1 MPELDSARSIVGCIA
16 VRPSVCLGSGHRAK
30 SAFGSRFVD
39 VQLRQ
44 VRIERFRAIESLTL
58 TPGSRNV
65 ILGPQNA
72 GKSTVLEALDLLL
85 HHGIGR
91 PRPAPT
97 EIDYFGRDPTEEFVI
112 EAVVGALDEPM
123 LAETNRFLEGWHGET
138 GELVSEPEGVGIE
151 TVVRV
156 RARGTPEF
164 ELLHEFAK
172 PEAEGSRFGRP
183 LRSSLGWV
191 FDGRQRD
198 PVRQLAF
205 YQGGM
210 LDRLFAAD
218 ALDPAVGELRA
229 ALEGGAAAVNDDSAV
244 SEVLGAFADDL
255 RRLGLVGEEE
265 RPEFEVG
272 SVSQRELLQSLRL
285 ALPTQG
291 VQIPLFRQGRGA
303 QRLLLV
309 SVLLRL
315 ATAGTATPIAGFEE
329 PEEALE
335 PLRQAQLA
343 EMLINLA
350 DGGGQIF
357 VVTHSP
363 EIARAFEIEDFI
375 LLQERSAGANAKE
388 LRVALSAP
396 TRQSYERW
404 LDGAVVRGLF
414 SRVPV
419 LVEGPGDRAAL
430 AVFWSELARAESAE
444 GEQPVKPATQLGADL
459 VNCEGFKNMP
469 MLAAV
474 LDEAG
479 KSVVAWVE
487 QDQPEVRQEA
497 ERLRNES
504 HCAALVLHDEAE
516 DRQNLEQALSAG
528 ASVEALGTALVAL
541 AAERGY
547 AWEEQRD
554 VLLGHL
560 GSLQVEDEQH
570 EAAARSDAV
579 PALLACLDEG
589 TARRLVAAALSA
601 KKVTP
606 FEMKGGRQ
614 ARIVAEAIVEHEGV
628 PPNFARALRSL
639 VDWIEGGCVQGA
651 EIRMADDGAQG

>member
-1 MPELDSARSIVGCIA
+1 
-16 VRPSVCLGSGHRAK
+16 
-30 SAFGSRFVD
+30 

-44 VRIERFRAIESLTL
+44 VTIERFRAIEALTL
-58 TPGSRNV
+58 TPGPRNV
-65 ILGPQNA
+65 LLGPQNA

-97 EIDYFGRDPTEEFVI
+97 EIDYFGRDPAEGFVI
-112 EAVVGALDEPM
+112 EAVVGALDDPM
-123 LAETNRFLEGWHGET
+123 LAETNRFLEGWRTET
-138 GELVSEPEGVGIE
+138 GELMGEPEGEGIE
-151 TVVRV
+151 PVVRV
-156 RARGTPEF
+156 RVRGTPEF

-172 PEAEGSRFGRP
+172 PEAEGARFGRP

-198 PVRQLAF
+198 PARQLAF

-210 LDRLFAAD
+210 LDRLFEAD

-229 ALEGGAAAVNDDSAV
+229 ALETGATAVNDDDAV
-244 SEVLGAFADDL
+244 ADVLSGFANDL
-255 RRLGLVGEEE
+255 RRLGLVTDDE

-272 SVSQRELLQSLRL
+272 AVSQRELLQSLRL
-285 ALPTQG
+285 ALPAQG

-343 EMLINLA
+343 EMLIDLA

-375 LLQERSAGANAKE
+375 LLQERSAGANAKQ

-414 SRVPV
+414 SRVPI

-430 AVFWSELARAESAE
+430 GVFWSALAKAEPAGGE
-444 GEQPVKPATQLGADL
+444 GPVKPATQLGADF
-459 VNCEGFKNMP
+459 VNCEGFKNMA

-474 LDEAG
+474 LNEAG

-487 QDQPEVRQEA
+487 QDQPDVRQEA
-497 ERLRNES
+497 ERLQSEE
-504 HCAALVLHDEAE
+504 HCSGLVFHDLTE
-516 DRQNLEQALSAG
+516 DRQNLEQALAAD
-528 ASVEALGTALVAL
+528 ASVEALGAAMVAL
-541 AAERGY
+541 AADRGY
-547 AWEEQRD
+547 PWEEQRN

-560 GSLQVEDEQH
+560 GSLDVGNEER
-570 EAAARSDAV
+570 EAAAQAETV
-579 PALLACLDEG
+579 PVLLGCLDEA
-589 TARRLVAAALSA
+589 TARRLVVAALSA
-601 KKVTP
+601 KSVTP

-614 ARIVAEAIVEHEGV
+614 ARVVAEAIVEHEGV
-628 PPNFARALRSL
+628 PPNFGRAIRALAG
-639 VDWIEGGCVQGA
+639 WIDGGCARGA
-651 EIRMADDGAQG
+651 EIRMADDGAQA

>member
-1 MPELDSARSIVGCIA
+1 MI
-16 VRPSVCLGSGHRAK
+16 
-30 SAFGSRFVD
+30 
-39 VQLRQ
+39 Q
-44 VRIERFRAIESLTL
+44 RFRAIEALTL
-58 TPGSRNV
+58 APGPRNV
-65 ILGPQNA
+65 LLGPQNA
-72 GKSTVLEALDLLL
+72 GKSSVLEALDLLL

-97 EIDYFGRDPTEEFVI
+97 EIDYFGRDPTEGFVI
-112 EAVVGALDEPM
+112 EAVIGALDEPM
-123 LAETNRFLEGWHGET
+123 LAETNRFLEGWRAVGAQ
-138 GELVSEPEGVGIE
+138 LVSEPEGEGIE
-151 TVVRV
+151 PVVRV
-156 RARGTPEF
+156 RVRGTPEF
-164 ELLHEFAK
+164 DLLHEFAK
-172 PEAEGSRFGRP
+172 PEAEAARFGRP
-183 LRSSLGWV
+183 LRASLGWV

-198 PVRQLAF
+198 PARQLAF

-229 ALEGGAAAVNDDSAV
+229 ALEAGATAVNDDVAV
-244 SEVLGAFADDL
+244 ADVLGGLADDL
-255 RRLGLVGEEE
+255 RRLGLVDEGD

-272 SVSQRELLQSLRL
+272 AVSQRELLQSLRL
-285 ALPTQG
+285 ALPAQG

-343 EMLINLA
+343 EMLIDLA

-375 LLQERSAGANAKE
+375 LLQERAAGANAKQ
-388 LRVALSAP
+388 LRVELSAP

-414 SRVPV
+414 SRVPI
-419 LVEGPGDRAAL
+419 LVEGPGDRAAC
-430 AVFWSELARAESAE
+430 AVFWSALAKQNPSE
-444 GEQPVKPATQLGADL
+444 GEQAVRPATQLGADF
-459 VNCEGFKNMP
+459 VNCEGFKNMA

-487 QDQPEVRQEA
+487 QDQPDVRQEA
-497 ERLRNES
+497 ERLQNER
-504 HCAALVLHDEAE
+504 HCGAIVLHEE
-516 DRQNLEQALSAG
+516 TEERQNLEQAITAG
-528 ASVEALGTALVAL
+528 ASVEALAAALIAL
-541 AAERGY
+541 AADRGY
-547 AWEEQRD
+547 SWEEQRN

-560 GSLQVEDEQH
+560 GGLEVEDARR
-570 EAAARSDAV
+570 EAAGQAETV
-579 PALLACLDEG
+579 PALLACLEEAV
-589 TARRLVAAALSA
+589 ARRLVTAALSA

-628 PPNFARALRSL
+628 PPNFAGAIRAL
-639 VDWIEGGCVQGA
+639 VGWIEGGCAGGA
-651 EIRMADDGAQG
+651 EIRMANDGAQA

>member
-1 MPELDSARSIVGCIA
+1 
-16 VRPSVCLGSGHRAK
+16 
-30 SAFGSRFVD
+30 

-44 VRIERFRAIESLTL
+44 VTIERFRAIEALTL
-58 TPGSRNV
+58 TLGVRNV
-65 ILGPQNA
+65 LLGPQNA

-97 EIDYFGRDPTEEFVI
+97 EIDYFGRDPTEGFVI
-112 EAVVGALDEPM
+112 EAVVGALDEPT
-123 LAETNRFLEGWHGET
+123 LAETNRFLEGWQAET
-138 GELVSEPEGVGIE
+138 GELVGEPEGDGIE
-151 TVVRV
+151 PIVRV

-164 ELLHEFAK
+164 DLLHEFAK
-172 PEAEGSRFGRP
+172 PEAEGARFGRA

-198 PVRQLAF
+198 PARQLAF

-210 LDRLFAAD
+210 LDRLFASD

-229 ALEGGAAAVNDDSAV
+229 ALEGGAAAVNDDGAV
-244 SEVLGAFADDL
+244 AEVLGGLADDL
-255 RRLGLVGEEE
+255 RRLGLVGVSE
-265 RPEFEVG
+265 RPTFEVG
-272 SVSQRELLQSLRL
+272 AVSQRELLQSLRL

-335 PLRQAQLA
+335 PLRQAQIA
-343 EMLINLA
+343 EMLIDLA
-350 DGGGQIF
+350 EGGGQIF

-375 LLQERSAGANAKE
+375 LLQERAAGANARQ
-388 LRVALSAP
+388 LRVVLSAP

-414 SRVPV
+414 SRVPI

-430 AVFWSELARAESAE
+430 AVFWSALAKAAPAG
-444 GEQPVKPATQLGADL
+444 GEQPVKPATQLGADF
-459 VNCEGFKNMP
+459 VNCEGFKNMA

-487 QDQPEVRQEA
+487 QDQPDVLQEA
-497 ERLRNES
+497 QRLQDEA
-504 HCAALVLHDEAE
+504 HCSALVSHDPAD
-516 DRQNLEQALSAG
+516 DRQNLEQALAAG
-528 ASVEALGTALVAL
+528 TSVPALGAALDAL
-541 AAERGY
+541 AADRGY
-547 AWEEQRD
+547 QWDEQRS

-560 GSLQVEDEQH
+560 GSLDVDEEQR
-570 EAAARSDAV
+570 EAAAQAETVAD
-579 PALLACLDEG
+579 LLASLEET
-589 TARRLVAAALSA
+589 TARRLVSAALSA

-628 PPNFARALRSL
+628 PPNFACAIRMLAS
-639 VDWIEGGCVQGA
+639 WIEEGCARGA
-651 EIRMADDGAQG
+651 EIRMADDGAQT

>member
-1 MPELDSARSIVGCIA
+1 M
-16 VRPSVCLGSGHRAK
+16 
-30 SAFGSRFVD
+30 
-39 VQLRQ
+39 
-44 VRIERFRAIESLTL
+44 
-58 TPGSRNV
+58 

-97 EIDYFGRDPTEEFVI
+97 EIDYFGRDPVDGFLI
-112 EAVVGALDEPM
+112 EAVVGGLDEPM
-123 LAETNRFLEGWHGET
+123 LAETNRFLEGWRTET
-138 GELVSEPEGVGIE
+138 GELVSEPDGEGIE
-151 TVVRV
+151 PIVRV
-156 RARGTPEF
+156 RVRGTPEF
-164 ELLHEFAK
+164 DLLHEFAK
-172 PEAEGSRFGRP
+172 PEAEGARFGRP

-198 PVRQLAF
+198 PARQLAF

-210 LDRLFAAD
+210 LDRLFAPD
-218 ALDPAVGELRA
+218 ALDPAVTELRA
-229 ALEGGAAAVNDDSAV
+229 ALETGATAVNDDDAV
-244 SEVLGAFADDL
+244 AGVLAGLAEDL
-255 RRLGLVGEEE
+255 RRLGLVGDGE

-272 SVSQRELLQSLRL
+272 AVSQRELLQSLRL
-285 ALPTQG
+285 ALPAQG

-315 ATAGTATPIAGFEE
+315 ATTGTATPIAGFEE

-335 PLRQAQLA
+335 PLRQTQLA
-343 EMLINLA
+343 KMLIALA
-350 DGGGQIF
+350 EGGGQIF

-363 EIARAFEIEDFI
+363 EIARAFEIEDFV
-375 LLQERSAGANAKE
+375 LLQERTAGANAKQ
-388 LRVALSAP
+388 LRVELSSP

-419 LVEGPGDRAAL
+419 LVEGPGDRAVL
-430 AVFWSELARAESAE
+430 AVFWSAIAGAEPPE
-444 GEQPVKPATQLGADL
+444 GEPAIKPVEQLGADF
-459 VNCEGFKNMP
+459 VNCEGFKNMA

-487 QDQPEVRQEA
+487 QDQADVRQEA
-497 ERLRNES
+497 DRLRNEE
-504 HCAALVLHDEAE
+504 HCSALVVHEQEA
-516 DRQNLEQALSAG
+516 DRQNLEQALAAG
-528 ASVEALGTALVAL
+528 ASVGALGAALEAVASD
-541 AAERGY
+541 RGY
-547 AWEEQRD
+547 PWDDQRD
-554 VLLGHL
+554 TLLGHL
-560 GSLQVEDEQH
+560 GGLEVGDE
-570 EAAARSDAV
+570 ERAAGAQADSV
-579 PALLACLDEG
+579 LALLACLDET

-601 KKVTP
+601 KSVTP

-614 ARIVAEAIVEHEGV
+614 ARVVAEAIVEHEGV
-628 PPNFARALRSL
+628 PPNFARAIRKLAA
-639 VDWIEGGCVQGA
+639 WIEGGCA
-651 EIRMADDGAQG
+651 EGTEIAMADDGAET

>member
-1 MPELDSARSIVGCIA
+1 
-16 VRPSVCLGSGHRAK
+16 
-30 SAFGSRFVD
+30 
-39 VQLRQ
+39 
-44 VRIERFRAIESLTL
+44 VRIERFRAIEALTL

-65 ILGPQNA
+65 LLGPQNA

-97 EIDYFGRDPTEEFVI
+97 EIDYFGRDPSAGFVI

-123 LAETNRFLEGWHGET
+123 LAETNRFLEGWHTES
-138 GELVSEPEGVGIE
+138 GELVGEPEGDGIE
-151 TVVRV
+151 PVVRV
-156 RARGTPEF
+156 RARGTSEF

-172 PEAEGSRFGRP
+172 PEAEGARFGRP

-198 PVRQLAF
+198 PARQLAF

-210 LDRLFAAD
+210 LDRLFHAD
-218 ALDPAVGELRA
+218 GLEPAVAELRS
-229 ALEGGAAAVNDDSAV
+229 ALESGAAAVNDDGAV
-244 SEVLGAFADDL
+244 AEVLTGLAGDL
-255 RRLGLVGEEE
+255 RQLGLVGEGD

-272 SVSQRELLQSLRL
+272 SRSQRELLQSLRL
-285 ALPTQG
+285 VLPAQG

-343 EMLINLA
+343 KMLIALA
-350 DGGGQIF
+350 AGGGQIF

-363 EIARAFEIEDFI
+363 EIARAFEIEDFV
-375 LLQERSAGANAKE
+375 LLQERAAGANARQ

-414 SRVPV
+414 SRVPI
-419 LVEGPGDRAAL
+419 LVEGPGDRAAFSL
-430 AVFWSELARAESAE
+430 FWSAVAETDPPE
-444 GEQPVKPATQLGADL
+444 GQQPVKPVEQLGADF
-459 VNCEGFKNMP
+459 VNCEGFKNMA

-474 LDEAG
+474 LNESG

-487 QDQPEVRQEA
+487 QDQPAVRAEA
-497 ERLRNES
+497 DRLRNDG
-504 HCAALVLHDEAE
+504 HCGALVVYEEQA
-516 DRQNLEQALSAG
+516 DRHNLEQALAAG
-528 ASVEALGTALVAL
+528 ASTAALAAALVAV
-541 AAERGY
+541 ASDRGY
-547 AWEEQRD
+547 PWDEQREI
-554 VLLGHL
+554 LLGHL
-560 GSLQVEDEQH
+560 GSLEVGDE
-570 EAAARSDAV
+570 ERAAATQADSV
-579 PALLACLDEG
+579 PVLLAALEE
-589 TARRLVAAALSA
+589 TTSRRLVSAALSA
-601 KKVTP
+601 KNVTP

-614 ARIVAEAIVEHEGV
+614 ARVVAEAIVEYEGV
-628 PPNFARALRSL
+628 PPSFARTIRKLAA
-639 VDWIEGGCVQGA
+639 WIEGGCERGT
-651 EIRMADDGAQG
+651 EITMADDGAAD

>member
-1 MPELDSARSIVGCIA
+1 
-16 VRPSVCLGSGHRAK
+16 
-30 SAFGSRFVD
+30 

-44 VRIERFRAIESLTL
+44 VVIQRFRAIEALTL
-58 TPGSRNV
+58 TPGPRNV
-65 ILGPQNA
+65 LLGPQNA
-72 GKSTVLEALDLLL
+72 GKSSVLEALDLLL

-97 EIDYFGRDPTEEFVI
+97 EIDYFGRDPTEGFVI
-112 EAVVGALDEPM
+112 EAVIGALDEPM
-123 LAETNRFLEGWHGET
+123 LAETNRFLEGWRAVGA
-138 GELVSEPEGVGIE
+138 ELVSEPEGEGIE
-151 TVVRV
+151 PVVRV
-156 RARGTPEF
+156 RVRGTTEF
-164 ELLHEFAK
+164 DLLHEFAK
-172 PEAEGSRFGRP
+172 PEAEAARFGRP
-183 LRSSLGWV
+183 LRASLGWV

-198 PVRQLAF
+198 PARQLAF
-205 YQGGM
+205 YQGGL

-229 ALEGGAAAVNDDSAV
+229 ALQAGATAVNDDGAV
-244 SEVLGAFADDL
+244 ADVLGGLADDL
-255 RRLGLVGEEE
+255 RRLGLVDEGDS
-265 RPEFEVG
+265 PEFEVG
-272 SVSQRELLQSLRL
+272 AVSQRELLQSLRL
-285 ALPTQG
+285 ALPAQG

-343 EMLINLA
+343 EMLIDLA

-375 LLQERSAGANAKE
+375 LLQERAAGANAKQ
-388 LRVALSAP
+388 LRVELSAP

-414 SRVPV
+414 SRVPI

-430 AVFWSELARAESAE
+430 AVFWSALAKQNPPE
-444 GEQPVKPATQLGADL
+444 GEQAVRPATQLGVDF
-459 VNCEGFKNMP
+459 VNCEGFKNMA

-479 KSVVAWVE
+479 KSVAAWVE
-487 QDQPEVRQEA
+487 QDQPDVRQEA
-497 ERLRNES
+497 ERLQNEH
-504 HCAALVLHDEAE
+504 HCGAIVLHEEAE
-516 DRQNLEQALSAG
+516 ERQNLEQAITAG
-528 ASVEALGTALVAL
+528 ASVEALAAALIAL
-541 AAERGY
+541 AADRGY
-547 AWEEQRD
+547 SWEEQRN

-560 GSLQVEDEQH
+560 GGLEVEDVPR
-570 EAAARSDAV
+570 EAAGQAETV
-579 PALLACLDEG
+579 PALLACLEEAA
-589 TARRLVAAALSA
+589 ARRLVTAALSA

-628 PPNFARALRSL
+628 PPNFARAIRAL
-639 VDWIEGGCVQGA
+639 VAWIEGGCAGGA
-651 EIRMADDGAQG
+651 EIRMADDGAQA

>member
-1 MPELDSARSIVGCIA
+1 VAARRGSVILALPLERALYECVGT
-16 VRPSVCLGSGHRAK
+16 
-30 SAFGSRFVD
+30 SRFGP

-44 VRIERFRAIESLTL
+44 VVIQRFRAIEALTL
-58 TPGSRNV
+58 TPGPRNV
-65 ILGPQNA
+65 LLGPQNA
-72 GKSTVLEALDLLL
+72 GKSSVLEALDLLL

-97 EIDYFGRDPTEEFVI
+97 EIDYFGRDPTEGFVI
-112 EAVVGALDEPM
+112 EAVIGALDEPM
-123 LAETNRFLEGWHGET
+123 LAETNRFLEGWRAVGAQ
-138 GELVSEPEGVGIE
+138 LVSEPEGEGIE
-151 TVVRV
+151 PVVRV
-156 RARGTPEF
+156 RVRGTPEF
-164 ELLHEFAK
+164 DLLHDFAK
-172 PEAEGSRFGRP
+172 PEAEAARFGRP
-183 LRSSLGWV
+183 LRASLGWV

-198 PVRQLAF
+198 PARQLAF
-205 YQGGM
+205 YQGGL

-229 ALEGGAAAVNDDSAV
+229 ALEAGATAVNDDGAV
-244 SEVLGAFADDL
+244 ADVLGGLADDL
-255 RRLGLVGEEE
+255 RRLGLVDEGDS
-265 RPEFEVG
+265 PEFEVG
-272 SVSQRELLQSLRL
+272 AVSQRELLQSLRL
-285 ALPTQG
+285 ALPAQG

-343 EMLINLA
+343 EMLIDLA

-375 LLQERSAGANAKE
+375 LLQERAAGANAKQ
-388 LRVALSAP
+388 LRVELSAP

-414 SRVPV
+414 SRVPI

-430 AVFWSELARAESAE
+430 AVFWSALAKQNPPE
-444 GEQPVKPATQLGADL
+444 GEQAVRPATQLGADF
-459 VNCEGFKNMP
+459 VNCEGFKNMA

-479 KSVVAWVE
+479 KSVVAWAE
-487 QDQPEVRQEA
+487 QDQPDVRQEA
-497 ERLRNES
+497 ERLQNEH
-504 HCAALVLHDEAE
+504 HCGAIVLHEEAE
-516 DRQNLEQALSAG
+516 ERQNLEQAITAG
-528 ASVEALGTALVAL
+528 ASVEALAAALIAL
-541 AAERGY
+541 AADRGY
-547 AWEEQRD
+547 SWEEQRN

-560 GSLQVEDEQH
+560 GGLEVEDVPR
-570 EAAARSDAV
+570 EAAGQAETV
-579 PALLACLDEG
+579 PALLACLEEAD
-589 TARRLVAAALSA
+589 ARRLVTAALSA
-601 KKVTP
+601 KQVTP

-628 PPNFARALRSL
+628 PPNFARAIRAL
-639 VDWIEGGCVQGA
+639 VGWIEGGCAGGA
-651 EIRMADDGAQG
+651 EIRMADDGAQA